1 MRGARPFIL
10 KNQDRIIVPSTFV
23 YVRGA
28 CRNPGAY
35 PFIMNLTAKDYAG
48 MAGADYQSSD
58 MKGVKIYHPSTGKTS
73 KGAQT
78 PVEAGDVVDVPQSL
92 GNQLRDYGPILS
104 AFGTLMM
111 AAYYIGVFG
120 KR

>member
-1 MRGARPFIL
+1 MARPFPL

-48 MAGADYQSSD
+48 MAGGDYQSGG
-58 MKGVKIYHPSTGKTS
+58 MKGVRVFRPSTGKTS
-73 KGAQT
+73 KGAGI
-78 PVEAGDVVDVPQSL
+78 PVQAGDVVEVPQSL

-104 AFGTLMM
+104 AFGTMLM